1 MKKVTFGQ
9 LPPTKNDMIIQ
20 KLLNLMSDN
29 PAQNKQQLNRLLLKA
44 KRGIKHKGF
53 SGKMLSFANVLE
65 MIEMLEETPEIVQIK
80 NIIK

>member
-9 LPPTKNDMIIQ
+9 LPPTKNDIIIQ
-20 KLLNLMSDN
+20 KLLNLMSNN
-29 PAQNKQQLNRLLLKA
+29 PAQNKYQLNNLLNKSR
-44 KRGIKHKGF
+44 RGIKHKGF

-65 MIEMLEETPEIVQIK
+65 MIEMLEETSEIVQIK